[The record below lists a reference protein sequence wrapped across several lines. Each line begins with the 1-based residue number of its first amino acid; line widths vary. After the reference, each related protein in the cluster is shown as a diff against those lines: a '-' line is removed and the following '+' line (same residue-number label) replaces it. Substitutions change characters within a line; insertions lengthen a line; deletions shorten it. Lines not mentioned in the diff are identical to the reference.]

1 MASIELSLEQKNYFK
16 KNWERAQTLI
26 NIIFNAEIY
35 ARQHHSEYAVNTA
48 YEAKQ
53 ELDTILD
60 PFTGI
65 MSFQIS
71 SPGSPPRIK
80 YRKAAHNW
88 RTPPNSTRKRKRT
101 SPERTRK
108 SPAQTRISNY
118 FTVPKHVSPPKL
130 PRNEG
135 IKFSQEF

>member
-1 MASIELSLEQKNYFK
+1 MASIELSLEEKNNLK

-48 YEAKQ
+48 YEAKT
-53 ELDTILD
+53 ELDQILD
-60 PFTGI
+60 PFSGI

-80 YRKAAHNW
+80 YRKAIHNW
-88 RTPPNSTRKRKRT
+88 STPENSTRKRKRT
-101 SPERTRK
+101 SN
-108 SPAQTRISNY
+108 AQTRISNY
-118 FTVPKHVSPPKL
+118 FKPTKPTLVSPPRL
-130 PRNEG
+130 ARSGPS
-135 IKFSQEF
+135 IKFSQEL